1 MPATLLSMA
10 DVVRESQVARY
21 RIVYALQSGAIRE
34 PIKVNGRRLFSLAD
48 LRRIV
53 THFAK
58 EGQR

>member
-1 MPATLLSMA
+1 MPTKLLSMA
-10 DVVRESQVARY
+10 DVVRESQVPRY

-34 PIKVNGRRLFSLAD
+34 PLKINGRRLFSLAD

-58 EGQR
+58 GGQR